1 MIFPRA
7 DGTQA
12 GRQRAGNGP
21 AIDCRKIARKIR
33 RLGILHITNAGGSVR
48 RVFVLLA
55 GLAMVASACGAK
67 AVTDPTATASGDSL
81 AGIQIDV
88 HETPG

>member
-1 MIFPRA
+1 
-7 DGTQA
+7 
-12 GRQRAGNGP
+12 
-21 AIDCRKIARKIR
+21 
-33 RLGILHITNAGGSVR
+33 VR